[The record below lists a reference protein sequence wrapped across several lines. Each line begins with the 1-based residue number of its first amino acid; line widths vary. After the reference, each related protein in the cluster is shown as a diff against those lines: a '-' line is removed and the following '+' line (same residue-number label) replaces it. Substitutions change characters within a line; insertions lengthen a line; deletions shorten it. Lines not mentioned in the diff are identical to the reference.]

1 MGKCF
6 IELSLKLRG
15 ESERNSGNVR
25 KMKGGEGGEGV
36 TKSPPSLRLK
46 GLQSDILAHFLSFLT
61 FNLTFPSERS
71 EDQRLF
77 PDLRIVNCT

>member
-25 KMKGGEGGEGV
+25 KMKGGGGGV